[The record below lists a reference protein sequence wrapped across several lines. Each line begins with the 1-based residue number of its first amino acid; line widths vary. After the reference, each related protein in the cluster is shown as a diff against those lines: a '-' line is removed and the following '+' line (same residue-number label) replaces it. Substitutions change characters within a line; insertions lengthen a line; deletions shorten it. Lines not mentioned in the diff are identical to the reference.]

1 MSRRR
6 KKTSLV
12 REVSLD
18 PMFKDSVVSK
28 FINKLMWDGH
38 KEKAR
43 SILYQSFEEIKKT
56 ESKEEPL
63 SVFKTAIANCKP
75 SLEVRS
81 RRVGGA
87 TYQVPVDVRPSR
99 KLALAMNWIIENS
112 RSRKGKPM
120 FVRLANELMDAY
132 NNRGNSVKKKE
143 DVHRM
148 AESNRAFSHYN
159 W

>member
-6 KKTSLV
+6 RKIHT
-12 REVSLD
+12 REVQPD
-18 PMFKDSVVSK
+18 PVYSDTTVEY
-28 FINKLMWDGH
+28 FINKILWDGK
-38 KEKAR
+38 KELAR
-43 SILYQSFEEIKKT
+43 KIVYGALKKLG
-56 ESKEEPL
+56 EKHGGDNAV
-63 SVFKTAIANCKP
+63 SVFKKAIENCKP

-87 TYQVPVDVRPSR
+87 TYQVPVDVRPVR
-99 KLALAMNWIIENS
+99 KNTLAIRWLILNA
-112 RSRKGKPM
+112 RSRREKTM
-120 FVRLANELMDAY
+120 SQRLAAELTEAY
-132 NNRGNSVKKKE
+132 NNKGASIKKKE